1 MLAIQTLSL
10 VAFLSSV
17 LAYDLPMVTPP
28 SITGTHVP
36 SQQIAGRGLT
46 TSSGLT
52 SAWQVN
58 TGLSSASCGLSTN
71 VWGQVSSTCSSGY
84 ANLCLQCRV
93 NILGVEVVNFSY
105 ASALATSISAH
116 GVSAD
121 HVAILQ
127 NYIDNDLSKLSAGC
141 KTSVR
146 CKTVC
151 SGDQRCKSSS
161 YSNGN
166 CQFQSVDYRTQNKA
180 GQPLSQAFQS
190 IFATKGSGFC
200 SICPSDT
207 SCSSTPQASGL
218 ARRSVKSQNSGKEQC
233 PTGLSA
239 CPISS
244 GLGASSSFECIDVQQ
259 EVTSCGGCSTTGKG
273 VDCTTLKGVA
283 SSGCSDGQCK
293 IFSCKTGYQYS
304 ATHNVC
310 IKSSRSPKINQSI

>member
-10 VAFLSSV
+10 VAFLSSA
-17 LAYDLPMVTPP
+17 LAYDLPMLTPP
-28 SITGTHVP
+28 SVSGTQFP
-36 SQQIAGRGLT
+36 SQHLSARDLT
-46 TSSGLT
+46 TSSGLK
-52 SAWQVN
+52 SVWQVN
-58 TGLSSASCGLSTN
+58 TGLSSAGCGLSTN
-71 VWGQVSSTCSSGY
+71 VWGQISPVSSSGY

-93 NILGVEVVNFSY
+93 NIFGVEVVNFSY
-105 ASALATSISAH
+105 ASALASSISAH

-121 HVAILQ
+121 QVTVLQ
-127 NYIDNDLSKLSAGC
+127 SSIDNDLLKLSAGC

-146 CKTVC
+146 CTTVC

-161 YSNGN
+161 FSNGS
-166 CQFQSVDYRTQNKA
+166 CRFQSVNYLNQNRA
-180 GQPLSQAFQS
+180 GQPLAQAFQN
-190 IFATKGSGFC
+190 IFATKGTGFC
-200 SICPSDT
+200 SICPSDN
-207 SCSSTPQASGL
+207 SCSNTPRPSGV
-218 ARRSVKSQNSGKEQC
+218 ARRSVKSQNSDKEQC

-259 EVTSCGGCSTTGKG
+259 EVTSCGGCATTGKG

-304 ATHNVC
+304 AAHNVC

>member
-127 NYIDNDLSKLSAGC
+127 NYIDVSEN
-141 KTSVR
+141 
-146 CKTVC
+146 
-151 SGDQRCKSSS
+151 
-161 YSNGN
+161 
-166 CQFQSVDYRTQNKA
+166 
-180 GQPLSQAFQS
+180 
-190 IFATKGSGFC
+190 IH
-200 SICPSDT
+200 
-207 SCSSTPQASGL
+207 ASHL
-218 ARRSVKSQNSGKEQC
+218 I
-233 PTGLSA
+233 P
-239 CPISS
+239 
-244 GLGASSSFECIDVQQ
+244 
-259 EVTSCGGCSTTGKG
+259 
-273 VDCTTLKGVA
+273 
-283 SSGCSDGQCK
+283 
-293 IFSCKTGYQYS
+293 
-304 ATHNVC
+304 H
-310 IKSSRSPKINQSI
+310 